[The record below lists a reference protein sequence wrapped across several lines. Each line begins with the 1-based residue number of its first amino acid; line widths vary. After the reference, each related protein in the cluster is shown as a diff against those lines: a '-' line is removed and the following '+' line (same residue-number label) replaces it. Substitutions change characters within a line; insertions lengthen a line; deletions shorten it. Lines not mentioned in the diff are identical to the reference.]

1 MGKEHVP
8 FTNINELDEYLEL
21 AKELIERS
29 QKHLKNINEI
39 EDIHLKDEVWEHL
52 AKNLD
57 TLVEGL
63 TNGVLS
69 VQGRLVK

>member
-1 MGKEHVP
+1 MGKVQVP
-8 FTNINELDEYLEL
+8 FTNITELDEYLEL

-29 QKHLKNINEI
+29 QKHLKHINEI
-39 EDIHLKDEVWEHL
+39 EDMNLKEEVWDHL
-52 AKNLD
+52 ANNLD

-69 VQGRLVK
+69 VQGRLIK

>member
-1 MGKEHVP
+1 MGKVQVP
-8 FTNINELDEYLEL
+8 FTNIIELDEYLEL

-29 QKHLKNINEI
+29 QKHLKHINEI
-39 EDIHLKDEVWEHL
+39 EDMNLKDEVWDHL
-52 AKNLD
+52 ANNLD

-69 VQGRLVK
+69 VQGRLIK

>member
-1 MGKEHVP
+1 MVKIISEIG
-8 FTNINELDEYLEL
+8 INHNGSIEL

>member
-1 MGKEHVP
+1 MGKVHVP

-39 EDIHLKDEVWEHL
+39 EDIHLKDEVWDHL
-52 AKNLD
+52 ANNLD
-57 TLVEGL
+57 TLV
-63 TNGVLS
+63 
-69 VQGRLVK
+69 